1 MQDIHLYKTK
11 QFESTFIE
19 ASESKNNNI
28 NNSFSSPPVQHSR
41 YTLLHRAKKTN
52 IKSLALLIENIEKD
66 IFDTATV
73 RNV

>member
-28 NNSFSSPPVQHSR
+28 NNSLSSPPVQHSR
-41 YTLLHRAKKTN
+41 YTFLYRAKKTN